1 MKDKTRNILIIIS
14 VCVILIIF
22 TDLIFNFSRLF
33 IENFQSNIDESIAN
47 AGAQAQQQSETEN
60 NDESESL
67 NIRSIIPYF

>member
-33 IENFQSNIDESIAN
+33 IENFQSNIDESIA
-47 AGAQAQQQSETEN
+47 G
-60 NDESESL
+60 
-67 NIRSIIPYF
+67 